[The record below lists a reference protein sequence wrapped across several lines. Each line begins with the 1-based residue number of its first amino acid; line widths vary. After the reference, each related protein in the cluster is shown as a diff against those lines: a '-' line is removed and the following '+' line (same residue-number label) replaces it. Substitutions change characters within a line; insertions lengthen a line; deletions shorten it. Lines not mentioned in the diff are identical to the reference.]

1 MYEGLRLLNLRLRVK
16 LDPTGSDYTQVMRAY
31 WEILRNPRAL
41 AMLLAAFPAR
51 LAYGMVGLDI
61 YFKVHDDTHSIAI
74 AGLAAGANG
83 IVGSLSTGARA
94 AVIDRLGL
102 KIPLQIFVPAYAV
115 ALIVLDLCHGATL
128 LVIFAMV
135 LGLTAPPINLSVR
148 PMWRDAVPPEQYRT
162 AIAIDTASMNLGV
175 VLGPALATTLAL
187 SSHPSSALILTA
199 ILISLGGFSL
209 SRLKFTKQWRPEQ
222 KEKDGESLLKNSG
235 FRLLLAEGV
244 LIGFGTGTYSIALP
258 SLSTLY
264 NQPKFAGTA
273 FGVTAAT
280 SILGSL
286 LAGILGKNIAPITG
300 FRAIYIV
307 WFATTLPMAFVN
319 PGTSLLLVFG
329 LFGFVGGAEQV
340 FYLEQLEVIRPRGSA
355 ASAIGWLW
363 TIEGSFTALGQSS
376 GGFIAENFSPH
387 ACLGITTITFGLG
400 LILINIGQRWLK
412 PLRS

>member
-1 MYEGLRLLNLRLRVK
+1 M
-16 LDPTGSDYTQVMRAY
+16 
-31 WEILRNPRAL
+31 
-41 AMLLAAFPAR
+41 LAAFPAR
-51 LAYGMVGLDI
+51 LAYGMVGLDV
-61 YFKVHDDTHSIAI
+61 YFKVHDDTRSIAI

-83 IVGSLSTGARA
+83 IAGSLSTGLRA

-115 ALIVLDLCHGATL
+115 ALVVLDLCHGATL

-175 VLGPALATTLAL
+175 VLGPALATSLAL
-187 SSHPSSALILTA
+187 SGHPSSALILTA
-199 ILISLGGFSL
+199 LLIAIGGISL

-222 KEKDGESLLKNSG
+222 KEKNGDSLFKNSG
-235 FRLLLAEGV
+235 FRLLLVEGV
-244 LIGFGTGTYSIALP
+244 LIGIGTGTYQIAIP
-258 SLSTLY
+258 SLSTLA
-264 NQPKFAGTA
+264 NQPRFAGLA
-273 FGVTAAT
+273 FGVSAAT

-286 LAGILGKNIAPITG
+286 LAGILGRHIAPIAG
-300 FRAIYIV
+300 FRAIYIF

-319 PGTSLLLVFG
+319 PGLSLLLVFG

-340 FYLEQLEVIRPRGSA
+340 FYLEQLEVIRPKGSA

-363 TIEGSFTALGQSS
+363 TIEGTFTALGQS
-376 GGFIAENFSPH
+376 GGGYIAEKFSPH
-387 ACLGITTITFGLG
+387 VCFGITTVAFGLG
-400 LILINIGQRWLK
+400 LLLINSGQRWLR